1 MDRAH
6 RLGQK
11 RQVTVY
17 RLVTKGTVEEKILN
31 RAREKSEVGILYK
44 TVPCLVLE
52 NCVFS
57 GYFLIFCN

>member
-31 RAREKSEVGILYK
+31 RAREKSEVSVRLLKYLMFISSR
-44 TVPCLVLE
+44 VD
-52 NCVFS
+52 
-57 GYFLIFCN
+57 

>member
-31 RAREKSEVGILYK
+31 RAREKSEVWNY
-44 TVPCLVLE
+44 
-52 NCVFS
+52 FS
-57 GYFLIFCN
+57 TPIFVSIESHVR